1 MIKSEIFASALRDV
15 CEVTGRGGARSGAG
29 RKPSGDAPKVPY
41 TIKIKP
47 ETRRRIDELKE
58 SGFSLGKCVDEMV
71 AKM

>member
-1 MIKSEIFASALRDV
+1 M
-15 CEVTGRGGARSGAG
+15 RGGKRAGAG

-47 ETRRRIDELKE
+47 ETRRRIDELGRT
-58 SGFSLGKCVDEMV
+58 GFSIGRYVDEIV